1 MDIAALSMGLS
12 QMKVSQ
18 SAGLAVMKMAMNQAT
33 GESIDILELLDA
45 NSKMLE
51 LSVIPSVGSNFDA
64 SV

>member
-18 SAGLAVMKMAMNQAT
+18 NAGLAVMKMAMNQAT
-33 GESIDILELLDA
+33 GENTDVLELLDA
-45 NSKMLE
+45 NTKMLE
-51 LSVIPSVGSNFDA
+51 LSVNPSVGSNFDA

>member
-12 QMKVSQ
+12 QMKISQ

-33 GESIDILELLDA
+33 GESTDILELLDA
-45 NSKMLE
+45 NTKMLE
-51 LSVIPSVGSNFDA
+51 LSVNPSVGSNFDV

>member
-1 MDIAALSMGLS
+1 MGLS

-51 LSVIPSVGSNFDA
+51 LSVIPSVGSHFDA